1 MSCMEQCIADS
12 SIRIEHV
19 SINNEIGVFA
29 ERQHGVVLENDL
41 QPPVGSCAKLILHM
55 HR

>member
-29 ERQHGVVLENDL
+29 ERQHGVVLESDL
-41 QPPVGSCAKLILHM
+41 QPPVSSCAKLILYM